1 MSKTSKAPP
10 SISLALF
17 LDIDGTIVYKGQGPF
32 AEDIETIEL
41 ARQQGHRVFL
51 NTGRSIANIPPEMQ
65 NAPWVD
71 GIIAG
76 GGAQI
81 VLGGKTIYHTWV
93 PEDVLSAAC
102 GLYLN
107 NKKWIV
113 FEGETDLYNIGLN
126 REYAEM
132 RIISSADDFRTK
144 YTGAIISKITMGG
157 YVTAEEE
164 AILGNAFDL
173 FPQHGYSEGIIKGES
188 KAKGMKLIL
197 EALGIKRE
205 NSIAVGDSANDTE
218 MIRYAGLGIAMG
230 NGTDE
235 LKKIAGAITGDV
247 EHGGVAQ
254 AIRRWIL

>member
-1 MSKTSKAPP
+1 MLIPK
-10 SISLALF
+10 ALF
-17 LDIDGTIVYKGQGPF
+17 LDIDGTIVYKRQGPF
-32 AEDIETIEL
+32 AEDIEAIEQ
-41 ARQQGHRVFL
+41 ARQQGHKVFL
-51 NTGRSIANIPPEMQ
+51 NTGRAMANIPPELQ
-65 NAPWVD
+65 NAAWVD

-76 GGAQI
+76 GGAQV
-81 VLGGKTIYHTWV
+81 VLGGKTIYSKWIA
-93 PEDVLSAAC
+93 EDVLCAAC

-107 NKKWIV
+107 SDKWIV

-126 REYAEM
+126 REYTEM

-144 YTGAIISKITMGG
+144 YAGAIISKITMGG

-164 AILGNAFDL
+164 AVLGNAFDF

-188 KAKGMKLIL
+188 KAKGMKVML
-197 EALGIKRE
+197 EALGIERK
-205 NSIAVGDSANDTE
+205 NSIAIGDSANDME

-254 AIRRWIL
+254 AIRRWML

>member
-1 MSKTSKAPP
+1 MPKTSKTPP

-32 AEDIETIEL
+32 AEDIEAIEL
-41 ARQQGHRVFL
+41 ARQRGHKVFL
-51 NTGRSIANIPPEMQ
+51 NTGRSMANIPPEIQ
-65 NAPWVD
+65 NADWVD

-76 GGAQI
+76 GGVQV

-93 PEDVLSAAC
+93 SEDVLSAAC

-107 NKKWIV
+107 SEKWII
-113 FEGETDLYNIGLN
+113 FEGETALYNIHF
-126 REYAEM
+126 EKKYAEM
-132 RIISSADDFRTK
+132 QTITDKDDFRTK
-144 YTGAIISKITMGG
+144 YAGAIISKITMDG

-164 AILGNAFDL
+164 AILGGAFDL
-173 FPQHGYSEGIIKGES
+173 FPQQGYSEGIIKGES
-188 KAKGMKLIL
+188 KAKGMKLML
-197 EALGIKRE
+197 EALGISRE

-254 AIRRWIL
+254 AIRQWML